1 MKVIGIT
8 GPRKLTRTDEYYLRP
23 ELVQLLKTTDKLHV
37 GDADGV
43 DAIAHEIALKRWKQ
57 VTLHETEGLKPY
69 QLQQRSKRMVQAL
82 LADGGT
88 LHAFVT
94 KRCPEG
100 VTVNSWAGSGTWGT
114 MRYAIALGVPVELH
128 WLIEPCEL
136 PDWLMQKQ
144 LSLV

>member
-1 MKVIGIT
+1 MSVIGIT
-8 GPRKLTRTDEYYLRP
+8 GARKLTRTDEYYLRP
-23 ELVQLLKTTDKLHV
+23 ELVQLLKTTDKVHV

-43 DAIAHEIALKRWKQ
+43 DVIAHEIALKRGKE

-82 LADGGT
+82 AADGGT
-88 LHAFVT
+88 LHAFAN
-94 KRCPEG
+94 KPCPAG

-114 MRYAIALGVPVELH
+114 MRYAIALNVPVELH
-128 WLIEPCEL
+128 WLVEPCEL
-136 PDWLMQKQ
+136 PDWMVEKQ